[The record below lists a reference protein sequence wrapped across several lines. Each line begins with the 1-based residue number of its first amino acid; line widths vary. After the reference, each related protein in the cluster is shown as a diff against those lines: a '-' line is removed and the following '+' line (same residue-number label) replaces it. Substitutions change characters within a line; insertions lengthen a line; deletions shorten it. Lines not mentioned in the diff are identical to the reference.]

1 MTALLV
7 AATGG
12 HLAELHD
19 LVPRLD
25 VPDRCWAT
33 FDMPQSRALL
43 ADEEVV
49 FVPPAESRELWSA
62 LQDSRAA
69 RRLLRRRRFSQVIST
84 GSSIAVAFFVPA
96 TASRIP
102 CHYIESATRTAG
114 PSLTGRLVARLPGTQ
129 LYTQHRS
136 WAARSWRYGGSVF
149 DAFVARP
156 RPVPRPVRRIVV
168 TLGLQPKYGFPR
180 LLRRLMAVLPA
191 DAEVLWQVGDSPLD
205 ALPPGA
211 RREVPPA
218 ELQAAMREADVV
230 IAHAGVGATLDA
242 LRAGHRALCVPRRR
256 AHGEQVDDHQLE
268 LAGELDRRGLVLAR
282 DADAITAEDLE
293 LAAGWAVEPAPAP
306 PFRLVARS

>member
-1 MTALLV
+1 VTALLV

-43 ADEEVV
+43 AGEEVL

-62 LQDSRAA
+62 VQDGRAA
-69 RRLLRRRRFSQVIST
+69 RRLIRQRRFTHVIST

-96 TASRIP
+96 AAARIP
-102 CHYIESATRTAG
+102 CHYIESATRTSG
-114 PSLTGRLVARLPGTQ
+114 PSLTGRIVSHLPGTR

-149 DAFVARP
+149 DAFAARP
-156 RPVPRPVRRIVV
+156 RPVPRPVRTVVV
-168 TLGLQPKYGFPR
+168 TLGLQPKYGFARLVTR
-180 LLRRLMAVLPA
+180 LLAIMPA
-191 DAEVLWQVGDSPLD
+191 GADVLWQLGDTRVEPM
-205 ALPPGA
+205 PPGA

-230 IAHAGVGATLDA
+230 VAHAGVGATLDA
-242 LRAGHRALCVPRRR
+242 LRAGHRPLCVPRRR
-256 AHGEQVDDHQLE
+256 SRGEQVDDHQVD
-268 LAGELDRRGLVLAR
+268 LAQELDRRGLVLAR
-282 DADAITAEDLE
+282 DADAITAADLD
-293 LAAGWAVEPAPAP
+293 LAASCYVEPAAAP
-306 PFRLVARS
+306 PFRLAAGP

>member
-1 MTALLV
+1 VTALLV

-33 FDMPQSRALL
+33 FDMPQSRSLL
-43 ADEEVV
+43 AGEDVV

-62 LQDSRAA
+62 LQDCRAA
-69 RRLLRRRRFSQVIST
+69 RRLIRQRRFEHVVST

-96 TASRIP
+96 TAARIP

-114 PSLTGRLVARLPGTQ
+114 PSLTGRLVAHLPRTE

-136 WAARSWRYGGSVF
+136 WATGSWRYGGSIY
-149 DAFVARP
+149 DPFVARP
-156 RPVPRPVRRIVV
+156 RAVTRPVRRVVV

-180 LLRRLMAVLPA
+180 LLRRLKAILP
-191 DAEVLWQVGDSPLD
+191 DGAEVLWQLGDTRIDPMP
-205 ALPPGA
+205 AGA

-218 ELQAAMREADVV
+218 ELRAAMREADVV

-242 LRAGHRALCVPRRR
+242 LRAGHRPLCVPRRR
-256 AHGEQVDDHQLE
+256 SAGEQVDDHQLE
-268 LAGELDRRGLVLAR
+268 LATELDRRGLVFAR
-282 DADAITAEDLE
+282 DADAITPEDLD
-293 LAAGWAVEPAPAP
+293 LAARWCVEPEVPP
-306 PFRLVARS
+306 PFRLVTRP